1 MRIAIFSDVH
11 GNRFALEAVLRDIEV
26 VKPDAI
32 ANLGDQVWGAADPA
46 GAWKLQQGLG
56 AVTVRGNTDEFLTY
70 PEGVRKAHTGFAGN
84 LDEKLGGGLP
94 LAAWLREQLGPGVPE
109 ALKALPTVAELAE
122 GAVLVAH
129 GSLHSP
135 HEALFPTVQGNI
147 SVGQV
152 SARMLEQVAAY
163 PKARVVVVGHTHTEM
178 IATEGQVSFVN
189 AGAVSRQKD
198 GNPVARWVLLEERQG
213 SWSVSFC
220 RVPYDIEA
228 AARWALEHAPIG
240 EQEARQLRTGRFP
253 R

>member
-11 GNRFALEAVLRDIEV
+11 GNRFALEAVLREIEAAR
-26 VKPDAI
+26 PDAI
-32 ANLGDQVWGAADPA
+32 ANLGDLVWGAADPA
-46 GAWKLQQGLG
+46 GAWRLQQGLG

-70 PEGVRKAHTGFAGN
+70 P
-84 LDEKLGGGLP
+84 DEKLGGGLP
-94 LAAWLREQLGPGVPE
+94 LAIWLREQLGPGVPE

-122 GAVLVAH
+122 GTVLVAH

-135 HEALFPTVQGNI
+135 HEALFPSVQGNI

-178 IATEGQVSFVN
+178 IALEGPVSFVN
-189 AGAVSRQKD
+189 AGPVSRQKD

-213 SWSVSFC
+213 SWNVSFR

>member
-1 MRIAIFSDVH
+1 MRIALFSDVH
-11 GNRFALEAVLRDIEV
+11 GNRFALEAVLRDVEAA
-26 VKPDAI
+26 KPDAI

-46 GAWKLQQGLG
+46 GAWRLQQGLG
-56 AVTVRGNTDEFLTY
+56 AVTVRGNTDEFLSD
-70 PEGVRKAHTGFAGN
+70 PEGVRKAHTGVA
-84 LDEKLGGGLP
+84 LP

-122 GAVLVAH
+122 GAVLIAH

-135 HEALFPTVQGNI
+135 HEALFPTAQANTP
-147 SVGQV
+147 VGQV

-178 IATEGQVSFVN
+178 IATEGPISFVN

-213 SWSVSFC
+213 SWNVSFR
-220 RVPYDIEA
+220 RVPYDFEA
-228 AARWALEHAPIG
+228 AARWALGHSPIG
-240 EQEARQLRTGRFP
+240 EQEAWQLRSGRLP